1 MKVGPMINSEF
12 SISEKDISNLTD
24 RVKKYLTPKRFL
36 HTLAVADEAAV
47 LGAYFIPEKVQKLRV
62 AALLHDIT
70 KKDDEK
76 KQLQYFEEFGIIL
89 KGSEKYSTKTF
100 HAKTAAEVAKR
111 DFSEFVD
118 EEIITAIRLHTTGKY
133 GMSVFDA
140 IVYLADYIE
149 KTRQFPDCI
158 RLRKYFYDRINSV
171 SDKYGVLVDTMVY
184 SFDLTIDNLLK
195 ENSIIDED
203 TVGARNYY
211 LTEKI
216 RMNIR

>member
-1 MKVGPMINSEF
+1 MIKSE
-12 SISEKDISNLTD
+12 IHLTD
-24 RVKKYLTPKRFL
+24 NHISSLSEAVRPYLTTSRYK
-36 HTLAVADEAAV
+36 HTLAVVEEV
-47 LGAYFIPEKVQKLRV
+47 ESLGRYFMPDKINKLKV
-62 AALLHDIT
+62 AAFLHDIT

-89 KGSEKYSTKTF
+89 RGSDKYSTKTF
-100 HAKTAAEVAKR
+100 HAKSAAEVAKR
-111 DFSEFVD
+111 DFADYVD
-118 EEIITAIRLHTTGKY
+118 EEIVSAIRLHTTGKC

-149 KTRQFPDCI
+149 KTRSFADCVA
-158 RLRKYFYDRINSV
+158 LRNYFYDRIDAS
-171 SDKYGVLVDTMVY
+171 SDKYEVLVDTMIY
-184 SFDLTIDNLLK
+184 SFDLTIENLVK
-195 ENSIIDED
+195 ESSIIDED